1 MENPSFIKVNSPKH
15 VCLRGYHRVFLIK
28 THWSFSKYNDLLHS
42 LNVYKIP
49 GKEHQVVEL
58 FSKYLENVPLKLR
71 NYKKLKRTKFVWF
84 TNFSS
89 LSPQEILMAT
99 VE

>member
-1 MENPSFIKVNSPKH
+1 M
-15 VCLRGYHRVFLIK
+15 IK